1 MFDQLGVGIV
11 PSISWGI
18 VDGAPALHAVDDLLA
33 DSADGLTAGAVVH
46 CQKEDDHAA
55 GGEAAEVAE
64 ALQEQDVRAVAS
76 GGNSGGEPGGAAA
89 YDEDVGF
96 CCYRDSGLRKLDGLR
111 LGRGAD
117 AALAAWTHARTRR
130 RCATGPCLRGSCVT
144 LEREGAYLPRP
155 RRRNRSC

>member
-76 GGNSGGEPGGAAA
+76 GGDSGGEPGGAAA
-89 YDEDVGF
+89 DHEDVGGGGNG
-96 CCYRDSGLRKLDGLR
+96 DSGLRKLDGLR

-117 AALAAWTHARTRR
+117 AALAAWAHARITR
-130 RCATGPCLRGSCVT
+130 RCAIGPYLRGSCVT
-144 LEREGAYLPRP
+144 PARAGGCLLRQ
-155 RRRNRSC
+155 RRRN